1 MTSRNKRAV
10 RSQECTAVGVTTDDL
25 SRSGRARGMKTAL
38 ATLAAVLALLATVS
52 GCTSS
57 RNGLGTHDSACFRV
71 LPEALTAVH
80 DHGHLAGERYLP
92 PRELIVSLH
101 NVVVPDALK
110 DVSKVATCLVAF
122 RGHFTVSN
130 VEKPWAPSGNTGR
143 IAIVVV
149 RQRDS
154 MLIATVVLGR
164 IPPRLVFA
172 HVFPRL
178 H

>member
-38 ATLAAVLALLATVS
+38 ATLAAVLTLLATVS

-71 LPEALTAVH
+71 LPEALAAVH

-110 DVSKVATCLVAF
+110 DASKVATCLVAF